1 MRRWT
6 TVATTTTAATTMTT
20 ATPAT
25 NPIDD
30 PAPTTGPGP
39 EATAEIAMVAGA
51 IRYRGSDRRT

>member
-6 TVATTTTAATTMTT
+6 TVATTTTTATT

-30 PAPTTGPGP
+30 PAPTTKPGP